1 MIKFIK
7 KNYRIIT
14 IVLLSAFLSFII
26 FKAIQYGIYAEG
38 LFQYFYISD
47 VACMYVCRHL
57 YAVCIIFSILTLML
71 ISLFN
76 KINEKIKFV
85 SLYVSILHIVIY
97 FVLMIVSSYVSTNA
111 LPFFSNVIWLTVA
124 FISLPIFVF
133 TVVFAFKNQE
143 VLEVKEDKENLE
155 LF

>member
-1 MIKFIK
+1 MIQFFK
-7 KNYRIIT
+7 KNYRII
-14 IVLLSAFLSFII
+14 IIILLSTFLSYII
-26 FKAIQYGIYAEG
+26 FKAIQYGLYAKG

-47 VACMYVCRHL
+47 VACAYICRHL
-57 YAVCIIFSILTLML
+57 YAVCIIFSILTLIL

-76 KINEKIKFV
+76 KINENIKFI

-97 FVLMIVSSYVSTNA
+97 FVLMIVSNYVSTNA
-111 LPFFSNVIWLTVA
+111 LPFFTNVIWLTVA
-124 FISLPIFVF
+124 FISLPIFIF
-133 TVVFAFKNQE
+133 TVLFAFKNQE